1 MRALAGIIIKAPRYD
16 VNLFLAQFAGV
27 VAATVVSLIFCNNYK
42 SENRSVFVM
51 RQMLG
56 KSRVF
61 PALPRGALRV
71 QVENVKRTFQLPP
84 AVRAWLV
91 SVLPSPSSCLSV
103 RTSKDLTFFRFEV
116 FPAFPAVAVVIVI
129 IVIVAAFP
137 MMSQIINFLAVI
149 FGQAA

>member
-1 MRALAGIIIKAPRYD
+1 
-16 VNLFLAQFAGV
+16 
-27 VAATVVSLIFCNNYK
+27 
-42 SENRSVFVM
+42 M

-56 KSRVF
+56 KSGVF

-116 FPAFPAVAVVIVI
+116 FPAFPAVVI